1 MKSLFI
7 TENNYCH
14 RAKILT
20 RSGKFYISVVAGP
33 GFYSSPRKFVKDCS
47 YKEVEI
53 AIFTI
58 EDDWATKEQA
68 SPVFPIIGEGEYNG
82 STGIPAVFGY
92 VPIELVLKCA
102 EVL

>member
-7 TENNYCH
+7 PENNYCH

-20 RSGKFYISVVAGP
+20 RSGKFYLSVVAGP

-58 EDDWATKEQA
+58 EGDWATKEQA

-82 STGIPAVFGY
+82 STEIHAVFGY

>member
-7 TENNYCH
+7 PENNYCH

-20 RSGKFYISVVAGP
+20 RSGKFYLSVVAGP
-33 GFYSSPRKFVKDCS
+33 GFYSSPREFVKDCS
-47 YKEVEI
+47 YEEVEI

-58 EDDWATKEQA
+58 EGDWATKEQA
-68 SPVFPIIGEGEYNG
+68 SPVFPIIGEGEY
-82 STGIPAVFGY
+82 TGTSGELAVFGY
-92 VPIELVLKCA
+92 VPIDLVLKCA

>member
-7 TENNYCH
+7 LDGNHCH

-20 RSGKFYISVVAGP
+20 RSGKFYLSVVAGP

-47 YKEVEI
+47 YEEVEI

-58 EDDWATKEQA
+58 EGDWATKEQA

-82 STGIPAVFGY
+82 STEIPAVFGY
-92 VPIELVLKCA
+92 VPVELVLKCA

>member
-7 TENNYCH
+7 PEGNYCH

-20 RSGKFYISVVAGP
+20 RSGKFYLSVVAGP
-33 GFYSSPRKFVKDCS
+33 GFYSSPREFVKDCS
-47 YKEVEI
+47 YEEVEI

-58 EDDWATKEQA
+58 EGDWATGEQA
-68 SPVFPIIGEGEYNG
+68 SPVFPIIGGGEY
-82 STGIPAVFGY
+82 TGTPGESAVFGY

>member
-7 TENNYCH
+7 PGSDYCH

-20 RSGKFYISVVAGP
+20 RSGKFYLSVVAGP

-58 EDDWATKEQA
+58 EGDWATKEQA
-68 SPVFPIIGEGEYNG
+68 SPVFPIIGKGEY
-82 STGIPAVFGY
+82 TGTPGEFAVFGY
-92 VPIELVLKCA
+92 VPIDLVLKCA